1 MIPHVPRFAPFVPNE
16 DNPEQRQKHSPSLE
30 HLSKT
35 SLDSES
41 TRAASGTALR
51 DTAGDDDRSGSS
63 VGGTI
68 GAGGG
73 GERVVGWDDGWFGHL
88 GLVLALLIVGD
99 RVRNIRRGK
108 EEVSVDR
115 RRSAMAM

>member
-88 GLVLALLIVGD
+88 GLVLALLVVGD

>member
-1 MIPHVPRFAPFVPNE
+1 MPVVSSSMPTN
-16 DNPEQRQKHSPSLE
+16 DTPEQRPKHSPSLE

-35 SLDSES
+35 SFDSES
-41 TRAASGTALR
+41 TRAASSTALR
-51 DTAGDDDRSGSS
+51 DTAGDDDGSGGS

-88 GLVLALLIVGD
+88 GLVLALKIKGD
-99 RVRNIRRGK
+99 
-108 EEVSVDR
+108 
-115 RRSAMAM
+115 